1 MIRYV
6 AVEKITPDVPRA
18 WGDGETPAIAKLQ
31 CEIAI
36 REKVLGKIERGYGM
50 STEIDEIYII
60 KQDKTFAE
68 D

>member
-18 WGDGETPAIAKLQ
+18 WGDGETPAIARLQ

-36 REKVLGKIERGYGM
+36 REKLLGKIERGCQEGFAQ
-50 STEIDEIYII
+50 THLYII
-60 KQDKTFAE
+60 KRE

>member
-18 WGDGETPAIAKLQ
+18 WGDGETPAIARLQ

-36 REKVLGKIERGYGM
+36 REKIIARGF
-50 STEIDEIYII
+50 TV
-60 KQDKTFAE
+60 K
-68 D
+68 